1 MRFIKRLVL
10 ILILCAVGVALF
22 RSAEPVEVEPG
33 SVLIV
38 ELGGAYVEGPEPPMV
53 MRLLGRVDKPLASV
67 LGDLAKAERDDRIE
81 VVVIRIRELKI
92 GWAKVQELRD
102 AILRLNR
109 AGRDTVAFLET
120 ETFGSNQEFYLAT
133 AADEVVLSPG
143 TRAPLVGLAAEFF
156 FLGGAW
162 EKLGIE
168 LEVERIGKY
177 KSAAESISGKSMS
190 EPSREMA
197 EAMLDSINRSFITGM
212 AQGRELSNEWVKA
225 AVDEAPVQTARLQEL
240 GMIDEIL
247 FFDQLL
253 ERYEDK
259 PTIKAEVYAGVDPTE
274 VGFEPVAQFA
284 VVYGSGGV
292 TRQPRSSARSGP
304 VLNAQVVSET
314 LDAVANDPE
323 IDAILFRVDSPGGSP
338 LASDIVW
345 RAVERARLKKP
356 VVASL
361 SDVAASG
368 GYYVICGADRI
379 VAEPA
384 TLTGSIGVF
393 AIRPVLGGLLTKLGI
408 GTDSIVKAKHAGVL
422 LSSKGL
428 TEEGR
433 ERFRAD
439 IRATYNQFIG
449 RVAQG
454 RKMSLEAVNEVGQGR
469 VWTGEQA
476 LEIGLVDAL
485 GGLREAA
492 LQGKELL
499 GLEPDADVALLPY
512 PQPKPLA
519 EQLGEVLGGS
529 QLGAQIWMPSS
540 LRKLESILS
549 LVPEGAPVALPP
561 YWVEIH

>member
-1 MRFIKRLVL
+1 MRFVKRLVL
-10 ILILCAVGVALF
+10 GLVLLAVLLAVFQG
-22 RSAEPVEVEPG
+22 SSKVEVEPR
-33 SVLIV
+33 SVLLV
-38 ELGGAYVEGPEPPMV
+38 ELQGAYVEGPEPP
-53 MRLLGRVDKPLASV
+53 LLRRMLGQVERPMASV
-67 LGDLAKAERDDRIE
+67 LSDFAKAERDDRID
-81 VVVIRIRELKI
+81 VVIIRIRELQI

-102 AILRLNR
+102 AILRLNE
-109 AGRDTVAFLET
+109 AGRETVAYLET

-133 AADEVVLSPG
+133 AADQLVLAPG

-156 FLGGAW
+156 FLGGVW

-197 EAMLDSINRSFITGM
+197 EAMLESINNSFIGGM
-212 AQGRELSNEWVKA
+212 AQGLGLSEEQIRA
-225 AVDEAPVQTARLQEL
+225 AVDEAPVRAARLQEL
-240 GMIDEIL
+240 GLIDEVL

-253 ERYEDK
+253 ERYEDR
-259 PTIKAEVYAGVDPTE
+259 PTMKAEVYAGVEPAD
-274 VGFEPVAQFA
+274 VGFDPVARFA
-284 VVYGSGGV
+284 VIYGSGGV
-292 TRQPRSSARSGP
+292 TRQQRSQARGGP
-304 VLNAQVVSET
+304 VLNAQVVSEA
-314 LDAVANDPE
+314 LDEVANDPE
-323 IDAILFRVDSPGGSP
+323 IDAIIFRVDSPGGSP

-345 RAVERARLKKP
+345 RAVERARMKKP

-368 GYYVICGADRI
+368 GYYVVCGADRI

-393 AIRPVLGGLLTKLGI
+393 AVRPVLSGFLTKLGI
-408 GTDSIVKAKHAGVL
+408 GTDSIVKAEHAGVL
-422 LSSKGL
+422 LSTKNL

-433 ERFRAD
+433 ERFRSD
-439 IRATYNQFIG
+439 IRETYNQFIG

-454 RKMSLEAVNEVGQGR
+454 RNMSLEAVNEVGQGR
-469 VWTGEQA
+469 VWTGAQA
-476 LEIGLVDAL
+476 LEVGLIDGL

-492 LQGKELL
+492 LQGKELV
-499 GLEPDADVALLPY
+499 GLEPDDDVALLPY

-519 EQLGEVLGGS
+519 EQIGEVLGG
-529 QLGAQIWMPSS
+529 AQVGVQVWMPSS
-540 LRKLESILS
+540 LRKLESILR
-549 LVPEGAPVALPP
+549 LVPEGAPAALPP